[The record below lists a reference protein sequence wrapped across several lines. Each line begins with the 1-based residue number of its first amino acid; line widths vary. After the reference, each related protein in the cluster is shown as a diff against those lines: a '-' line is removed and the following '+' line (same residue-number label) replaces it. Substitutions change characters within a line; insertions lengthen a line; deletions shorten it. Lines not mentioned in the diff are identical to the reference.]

1 MINGEIMSS
10 EKNLKPSKLKKGKK
24 GEKNILLTCFKIV
37 AVSVIFVL
45 QIVFMAFMYTTTKGI
60 YIYARYV
67 FEALK
72 VITALFILY
81 KHDSAA
87 YKISW
92 IVFILVFPVVGIV
105 AYILWGN
112 SKLRKKEELKLRKI
126 RVDTEN
132 SLESKEEVKEALKK
146 EDIYK
151 YMQANYINKIS
162 GYPVYFNQGVEY
174 FDIGEN
180 FFKSLNEDLKK
191 AKNYIFIEF
200 FIISQGKLWN
210 ETFEILKE
218 KAKEGVEIKI
228 IIDSFGSLLKKPK
241 NFKEE
246 LEQYGI
252 KLYKFNP
259 FSPVINGYINY
270 RDHRKIVVIDGVVS
284 YTGGVN
290 LADEYANLIE
300 RFGYWKDGGI
310 KVEGEAAKSFLIM
323 FLRNIEEITLQ
334 KVDYEKYIKIS
345 EENLPKRNINKN
357 NVGFIAPF
365 ADGPDN
371 RKNPIENIY
380 IQTLNY
386 AKKYV
391 YMTTPYFIVSENIL
405 NAILNS
411 ARSGVD
417 VRLIVP
423 YIPDKKI
430 VNVAT
435 KSYYEVLLE
444 AGVKVYEYKPG
455 FIHSKTFVSDDEVSI
470 VGTANIDFR
479 SMNLNFECTTW
490 TYKTNVEKDVRE
502 DFENMLK
509 ECKEINLDEW
519 KKRSIFR
526 KMAEGF
532 VAAFSPMM

>member
-1 MINGEIMSS
+1 MSS

-24 GEKNILLTCFKIV
+24 GEKNILLTIFKIV
-37 AVSVIFVL
+37 AVVVVFLI
-45 QIVFMAFMYTTTKGI
+45 QILFMLFMYTTTRGI
-60 YIYARYV
+60 YVYARYV
-67 FEALK
+67 FEVLK
-72 VITALFILY
+72 IVTALWILY

-92 IVFILVFPVVGIV
+92 ILFILVFPVVGIV

-126 RVDTEN
+126 RVDTEK
-132 SLESKEEVKEALKK
+132 SLESKEEVKESLKEK
-146 EDIYK
+146 NIYR

-162 GYPVYFNQGVEY
+162 GFPVYFNQGVEY

-191 AKNYIFIEF
+191 AKNYIFLEF
-200 FIISQGKLWN
+200 FILSKGKLWN
-210 ETFEILKE
+210 ETFEILKQ
-218 KAKEGVEIKI
+218 KAKEGVEVKV
-228 IIDSFGSLLKKPK
+228 IIDSFGSLLNKPK
-241 NFKEE
+241 KLKEE
-246 LEQYGI
+246 LKKYNIEIYE
-252 KLYKFNP
+252 FNP

-270 RDHRKIVVIDGVVS
+270 RDHRKIVIIDGIIS

-310 KVEGEAAKSFLIM
+310 KVIGEATKNFLLM
-323 FLRNIEEITLQ
+323 FLRNIEEITLK
-334 KVDYEKYIKIS
+334 KVDYERYLAIEEKNLKEMAKS
-345 EENLPKRNINKN
+345 ESKN
-357 NVGFIAPF
+357 TNGFIAPF

-386 AKKYV
+386 ATKYV
-391 YMTTPYFIVSENIL
+391 YMTTPYFIVSETIL

-417 VRLIVP
+417 VRVIVP

-430 VNVAT
+430 VNIAT
-435 KSYYEVLLE
+435 KSYYEVLLK

-490 TYKTNVEKDVRE
+490 TYDTGVEKSVKE
-502 DFENMLK
+502 DFFNMLK
-509 ECKEINLDEW
+509 ECKEIKLEEW
-519 KKRSIFR
+519 EKRSIFR
-526 KMAEGF
+526 KMAEGI
-532 VAAFSPMM
+532 VAVFSPMM

>member
-1 MINGEIMSS
+1 MSS
-10 EKNLKPSKLKKGKK
+10 EKNLNPSKLKKGKK
-24 GEKNILLTCFKIV
+24 GEKNILLTFFKII
-37 AVSVIFVL
+37 AVVVIFIL
-45 QIVFMAFMYTTTKGI
+45 QLLFMAFMYTTTKGI
-60 YIYARYV
+60 YLYARYA
-67 FEALK
+67 FEIIK
-72 VITALFILY
+72 IITVCYILY

-92 IVFILVFPVVGIV
+92 ILFILVFPVVGIV

-132 SLESKEEVKEALKK
+132 TLESKEEVKEKLKN

-162 GYPVYFNQGVEY
+162 GYPVYFNQGIEY

-180 FFKSLNEDLKK
+180 FFRSLNEDLKK
-191 AKNYIFIEF
+191 AKNYIFLEF
-200 FIISQGKLWN
+200 FIISQGRLWD

-241 NFKEE
+241 NLKEE
-246 LEQYGI
+246 LKKNGI
-252 KLYKFNP
+252 ELYKFNP

-270 RDHRKIVVIDGVVS
+270 RDHRKIVVIDGTIA

-310 KVEGEAAKSFLIM
+310 KVEGEATKSFLMM
-323 FLRNIEEITLQ
+323 FLRNVEEITLK
-334 KVDYEKYIKIS
+334 KVDYEKYINICEQNLNK
-345 EENLPKRNINKN
+345 EKLDNKENNKN
-357 NVGFIAPF
+357 SVGFVAPF

-490 TYKTNVEKDVRE
+490 TYKTGVEKNVRK

-509 ECKEINLDEW
+509 ECKEINLDDW
-519 KKRSIFR
+519 KKRSVFR
-526 KMAEGF
+526 KMAEGIIS
-532 VAAFSPMM
+532 AFSPMM